1 MCHWDMKVI
10 DKTGHIGTPRK
21 RTKWVTN
28 SPCLAKALDVRC
40 SNALGTEP
48 LHVHLHLIN
57 GLAKQAAKYPPKLV
71 RAVLK
76 ALKSQMLQDGEIN
89 QVSIKFGG
97 PDPTQ
102 ELFDAEYEE
111 EWIDE
116 VFGRDDGYEDDDD
129 GERYY
134 DDISGVELPKSLVLE
149 ARQKELDWVHDIKLY
164 DKVPRQHAIDKS
176 IKPIT
181 VRWVDAK
188 KVTTTT

>member
-1 MCHWDMKVI
+1 MCHWDMQVT
-10 DKTGHIGTPRK
+10 DKTGHTGTPRK

-28 SPCLAKALDVRC
+28 SPVLAKTLDVRC
-40 SNALGTEP
+40 SNELGTEP

-76 ALKSQMLQDGEIN
+76 ALKTQVTQDGEIN
-89 QVSIKFGG
+89 HVSMKVGG

-116 VFGRDDGYEDDDD
+116 VFGGDDYYNDDD
-129 GERYY
+129 ERYY
-134 DDISGVELPKSLVLE
+134 DDISGVELPKTIS
-149 ARQKELDWVHDIKLY
+149 Y
-164 DKVPRQHAIDKS
+164 DGTSQGA
-176 IKPIT
+176 
-181 VRWVDAK
+181 
-188 KVTTTT
+188 